1 VVGSHWGG
9 VQDDCCVLAVL
20 VNSLGEL
27 RKQRSSAAMVVAWFS
42 MAIGKTS
49 EGGGVGVVLYKG
61 KGSCGYGIL
70 SLTTSS
76 TKSNINS
83 KFVKDLHSI

>member
-49 EGGGVGVVLYKG
+49 EGGGLVWFFIREKG
-61 KGSCGYGIL
+61 HAGTGFCP
-70 SLTTSS
+70 
-76 TKSNINS
+76 
-83 KFVKDLHSI
+83 